1 MLRKRSLLLS
11 GWAHT
16 EEEACAMTAA
26 VPPSSSYS
34 SSSSSLSIIGA
45 KDDQIWKPNPCYF
58 YKSFLYSKLI
68 ENGVYDYSRVKE
80 WTMKGRAKADIFQ
93 HSRIFF
99 PINHNNIHWSLA
111 YVDVDKQ
118 SITYLDSLG
127 CDGKD
132 VLKNILHY
140 LKDEHLDKKQNPLPN
155 AWTLLSPDVPQ
166 QTNGNDCGVFVCA
179 FAFHLS
185 IGMSVIGIRQSDMD
199 KWRNKILDD
208 IIHF

>member
-11 GWAHT
+11 RWAHT

-26 VPPSSSYS
+26 VPPSSS
-34 SSSSSLSIIGA
+34 SIVGE
-45 KDDQIWKPNPCYF
+45 KDDQIWKPKPCYF
-58 YKSFLYSKLI
+58 HKSFLYSKLM

>member
-1 MLRKRSLLLS
+1 
-11 GWAHT
+11 
-16 EEEACAMTAA
+16 
-26 VPPSSSYS
+26 
-34 SSSSSLSIIGA
+34 
-45 KDDQIWKPNPCYF
+45 
-58 YKSFLYSKLI
+58 
-68 ENGVYDYSRVKE
+68 
-80 WTMKGRAKADIFQ
+80 
-93 HSRIFF
+93 
-99 PINHNNIHWSLA
+99 
-111 YVDVDKQ
+111 VDKQ

-208 IIHF
+208 IIHFWDNSSIKWGKKDAMGNIINDVDGLVEAQSPLEETLCSCGKE